1 MKSTNC
7 SDANKSWSRCAAE
20 HEKILRAIWA
30 IRAGIKRGLRD
41 GEDQK
46 EMLARSAVLGK
57 LEHQIHK
64 RIVACHGVIGDVEVI

>member
-1 MKSTNC
+1 M
-7 SDANKSWSRCAAE
+7 SDQSWSRCAAE
-20 HEKILRAIWA
+20 HEKILRAIWV
-30 IRAGIKRGLRD
+30 IRAGIKMGLRD

-46 EMLARSAVLGK
+46 QTLARSAILGK